1 MDCYLYTQKLSV
13 FHLSTTVLPT
23 FNMIQLTFENS
34 SFFHV
39 FIFCY
44 FTLFS
49 WLSNTGPKS
58 IISLY
63 LIETFI
69 IFFTRKL
76 LLIKQILVYG
86 FWRVLKWKGKI
97 VCLFYLKKMVL
108 KYKKVEFNTA
118 SVRQDSTN
126 LTRYRILF
134 VLYKTLRFSHC
145 HYYKQDNTH
154 SWHYSC

>member
-34 SFFHV
+34 SFFMSSSFV
-39 FIFCY
+39 ISPY
-44 FTLFS
+44 FLD
-49 WLSNTGPKS
+49 
-58 IISLY
+58 Y
-63 LIETFI
+63 LIQVPNLLFPYIWLRLI

-97 VCLFYLKKMVL
+97 VCLFYLRKMVL